1 MTTED
6 ELRRQAETPQALVR
20 EGSATVNA
28 RLDRFILGLER
39 KLEQARHVRV
49 ILANAPDLADVLLGG
64 LSAELAGPEASDRR
78 AVRAKR
84 RGQTTPGGPV
94 AAEHFNRVREF
105 FGTAGNQWKTVNEI
119 ANAINVPRN
128 AAVYVVYK
136 THRAVMEQ
144 RKSPDNP
151 REKQWRLKPEA
162 FPEPAN
168 GENLPGP

>member
-6 ELRRQAETPQALVR
+6 ELRRQAETPQAPVR
-20 EGSATVNA
+20 DGSATVNA

-39 KLEQARHVRV
+39 KLEQARHVRG
-49 ILANAPDLADVLLGG
+49 ILASAPDLADVLLGG
-64 LSAELAGPEASDRR
+64 LSAELAGPEASGRR
-78 AVRAKR
+78 AARGERR
-84 RGQTTPGGPV
+84 RGRPPGGPA
-94 AAEHFNRVREF
+94 AAEHFCRIREF
-105 FGTAGNQWKTVNEI
+105 FGAAGNQWKTVNEI
-119 ANAINVPRN
+119 AQAINVPRN